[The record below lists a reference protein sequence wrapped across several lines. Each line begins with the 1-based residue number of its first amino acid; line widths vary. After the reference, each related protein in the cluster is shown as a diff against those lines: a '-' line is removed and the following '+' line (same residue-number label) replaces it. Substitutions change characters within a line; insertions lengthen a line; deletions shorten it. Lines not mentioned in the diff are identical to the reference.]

1 MPRAQAL
8 LWVFGE
14 SEGGGGKGE
23 KKNRSSTWQNLSL
36 FLLDVFQVNYP
47 VMLLYVS
54 QANYVELR
62 IILQIL
68 F

>member
-1 MPRAQAL
+1 M
-8 LWVFGE
+8 
-14 SEGGGGKGE
+14 GE
-23 KKNRSSTWQNLSL
+23 KKSSTWQSLYL

-62 IILQIL
+62 IIPQIL